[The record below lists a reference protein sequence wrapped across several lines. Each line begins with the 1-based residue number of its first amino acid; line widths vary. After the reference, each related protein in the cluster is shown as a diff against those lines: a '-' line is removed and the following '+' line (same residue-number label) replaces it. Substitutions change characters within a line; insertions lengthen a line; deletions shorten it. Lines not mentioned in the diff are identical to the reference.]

1 MSEQKYWVGFSLVPE
16 IGPRRLE
23 QLQQHFGQLANAWRA
38 SEAELRQ
45 AGLDSV
51 PTGNLIR
58 LRKRLDL
65 DAYLD
70 RLDRLGIRAI
80 TRIDSDYPDLLKP
93 LPDAPPVLF
102 VKGTLLPEDARALA
116 IVGTRKATV
125 YGRDVTASFARQ
137 LVAQGFTVV
146 SGLAHGIDAVAHQTA
161 LDSGGRTIAVLGT
174 GIDVIYPAD
183 HRALAG
189 RIVESG
195 ALVSEFPLGTRPDR
209 RNFPRRNRLISGMSL
224 GVLIAEA
231 PEKSGALITAN
242 IAADQGREVF
252 AVPGSIFSPAS
263 AGTNRLIQE
272 GAKLV
277 SSVSDVLEELQ
288 IAYQAVETRVTTE
301 RIAPADGNEAL
312 IIQCIGVDPV
322 HIDDV
327 VRRSGLPAATVSGA
341 LTLLELKGLVRNVG
355 PMMYALP
362 RQS

>member
-1 MSEQKYWVGFSLVPE
+1 
-16 IGPRRLE
+16 
-23 QLQQHFGQLANAWRA
+23 
-38 SEAELRQ
+38 
-45 AGLDSV
+45 
-51 PTGNLIR
+51 
-58 LRKRLDL
+58 
-65 DAYLD
+65 
-70 RLDRLGIRAI
+70 
-80 TRIDSDYPDLLKP
+80 
-93 LPDAPPVLF
+93 
-102 VKGTLLPEDARALA
+102 
-116 IVGTRKATV
+116 
-125 YGRDVTASFARQ
+125 Q